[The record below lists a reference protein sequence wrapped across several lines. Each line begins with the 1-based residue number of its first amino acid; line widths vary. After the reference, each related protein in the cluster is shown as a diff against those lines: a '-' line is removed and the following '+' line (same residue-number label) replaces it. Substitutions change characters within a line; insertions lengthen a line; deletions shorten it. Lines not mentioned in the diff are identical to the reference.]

1 MIGNRLRAALF
12 LNAASILWA
21 TNVLLGRALRG
32 GIGPWA
38 LTGARN
44 VVAGA
49 CFYGL
54 YRIRGG
60 HRQPPPTRRELLLL
74 TAMGLFGALGFQVLQ
89 YAGLKLTTAA
99 NAGIVNATNPVMTML
114 LAWLLLGTPV
124 SLISALGAFAS
135 LAGVA
140 LVVVGGSSGGGLSVN
155 PGDLLVFAAV
165 LCWSGYALTG
175 KLLLDKRDT
184 VWVASLS
191 TLAALPFALI
201 PAVVEVWVA
210 PPVVTSTLA
219 ASILYIGIAPAF
231 AAFLAWNE
239 GVRILGPNAASVFV
253 NTLALYATILSAFVM
268 GEPPGGWA
276 LAGGGLIVT
285 GCVVALWRR

>member
-1 MIGNRLRAALF
+1 MIGNRAKAALL
-12 LNAASILWA
+12 LNAASILWS

-32 GIGPWA
+32 SIGPWA
-38 LTGARN
+38 MTGARN
-44 VVAGA
+44 IVAGL
-49 CFYGL
+49 CFYAL
-54 YRIRGG
+54 YRIRGE
-60 HRQPPPTRRELLLL
+60 HRSPPPTRRELALL

-114 LAWLLLGTPV
+114 LAWLLLGVPV
-124 SLISALGAFAS
+124 SMISALGALAS
-135 LAGVA
+135 LAGVT
-140 LVVVGGSSGGGLSVN
+140 LVVVGSGSGGGFSVN
-155 PGDLLVFAAV
+155 PGDLLVLAAV

-191 TLAALPFALI
+191 TLAALPFALV
-201 PAVVEVWVA
+201 PAALEVA
-210 PPVVTSTLA
+210 LSPPALDSTTLA
-219 ASILYIGIAPAF
+219 AVVYIGIGPAF

-239 GVRILGPNAASVFV
+239 GVRLLGPNSASVFV
-253 NTLALYATILSAFVM
+253 NTLALYATILSALVM
-268 GEPPGGWA
+268 GEPPGVWA
-276 LAGGGLIVT
+276 LAGGALIVT